1 MVCAA
6 QRVVRK
12 FLAVREAQLE
22 VALLQY
28 DTKAELYQTKHTYCA
43 RWLEIPNHVKS
54 SVVWSDIKLRR
65 KNFCKEL
72 TDEEKENARLE
83 EARTLLQGTLKENIV
98 NFKMLPSEEHVL
110 EVIKE
115 TVKQWSVL
123 VTIQKAE
130 IDKAILNAEA
140 KELKARLDKKSKS
153 K

>member
-1 MVCAA
+1 M
-6 QRVVRK
+6 
-12 FLAVREAQLE
+12 E

-43 RWLEIPNHVKS
+43 RWLEMPNHVKS

-72 TDEEKENARLE
+72 TDNEKEKAKLE